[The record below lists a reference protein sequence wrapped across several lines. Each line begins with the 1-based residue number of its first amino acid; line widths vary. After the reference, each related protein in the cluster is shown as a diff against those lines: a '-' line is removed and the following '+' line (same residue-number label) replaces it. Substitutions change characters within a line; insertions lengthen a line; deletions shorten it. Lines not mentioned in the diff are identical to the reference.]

1 MDELKNITVAFTG
14 HRYYARQSDAQLMS
28 TLRQLYAQGY
38 SRFLCGMAWG
48 FDLAAG
54 EAVLELKAEHP
65 EVELIAVVP
74 HRGFF
79 KLFSGKRFYAHDRA
93 VNHYLN
99 LSVFVVVE
107 CGNKVFLA
115 RLKLCGGGT
124 CGVADVNNSLVVKLE
139 CPVVAVVACHV
150 CSYPR
155 KNRERIARARC
166 FGTDG
171 QRIELYFR
179 LKNKAVF

>member
-14 HRYYARQSDAQLMS
+14 HRYYARQSDAKLMS

-79 KLFSGKRFYAHDRA
+79 KLFHGDDARQYERVADGADGAEVICDVASEKS
-93 VNHYLN
+93 YLMRN
-99 LSVFVVVE
+99 DYLVQNASMVVAWWDGVPH
-107 CGNKVFLA
+107 
-115 RLKLCGGGT
+115 GGT
-124 CGVADVNNSLVVKLE
+124 AYTLR
-139 CPVVAVVACHV
+139 A
-150 CSYPR
+150 
-155 KNRERIARARC
+155 ARHA
-166 FGTDG
+166 
-171 QRIELYFR
+171 RIEIINLYPDPQLDFR
-179 LKNKAVF
+179 F